1 MLQKR
6 TRAATEEYKQARR
19 TAKQICKRKKR
30 TYEEN
35 ILFDLDENFG
45 RNESKKFFESVR
57 NLKKGFQPRITVC
70 KNKVGNLVAGEQE
83 VIKLWTEHFQNL
95 LNNSIEEN
103 IEFISPYFGPELNI
117 PVPST
122 AMVYDTIRRLKNNR
136 APGEDCINVELI
148 KNGGKKLWKYIYDL
162 IVDIWNTE
170 QMPNDWNVAIIC
182 PVHKKG
188 SKLECNNYRGIS
200 LLNVAY
206 KIFTSILA
214 KYIEPYVELS
224 LGDYQCGF
232 RNGRSTTD
240 QIFSL
245 RLSLE
250 KFYEY
255 NLPLHQFYIDFKQAF
270 DTINRSYIFNSMAE
284 FGIPNKLIVL
294 AKMTLSHTLNKV
306 NIQGKLSESFETYN
320 GIRQG
325 DSLSTLLFNIGLER
339 LIRKIIINPGGT
351 IFNRMTQYLAFADDI
366 VILSRNLISLDEVIQ
381 QIQSETGLAGLEIN
395 CTKTKYM
402 YNKSNVHSVPNT
414 IVLNDVTYEDVSS
427 FNYLGSIITNNNNI
441 LAEIKGKIT
450 AGNRCLRALDR
461 LMRARYISR
470 KVKIRIYKTIIKPV
484 VVYGSEAWTLSE
496 RVIAMLNTWERKI
509 LRKIYGPI
517 FDQGTWRIRTNAE
530 LYLLYNDNDIVTDI
544 KLRRLEWLGHVLR
557 MDKKRLPR
565 ILLDEN
571 PDGKRKVG
579 RPRLRWVDDVQADL
593 KKAGIKRWRLRALD
607 RNDWAA
613 VMREAKARLKG
624 P

>member
-1 MLQKR
+1 M
-6 TRAATEEYKQARR
+6 
-19 TAKQICKRKKR
+19 
-30 TYEEN
+30 
-35 ILFDLDENFG
+35 
-45 RNESKKFFESVR
+45 
-57 NLKKGFQPRITVC
+57 
-70 KNKVGNLVAGEQE
+70 
-83 VIKLWTEHFQNL
+83 WTEHFQNL

-148 KNGGKKLWKYIYDL
+148 KNGGKKLWKCIYDL
-162 IVDIWNTE
+162 VVDIWNTE

-200 LLNVAY
+200 LLNVTY
-206 KIFTSILA
+206 EIFTSILA

-232 RNGRSTTD
+232 RKGRSTTD

-245 RLSLE
+245 RLILE

-381 QIQSETGLAGLEIN
+381 QVQSETGPAGLEIN

-461 LMRARYISR
+461 LMKARYISR

-517 FDQGTWRIRTNAE
+517 CDQGTWRIRTNAE
-530 LYLLYNDNDIVTDI
+530 LYLLYNDNGIVTDI
-544 KLRRLEWLGHVLR
+544 KLTRLE
-557 MDKKRLPR
+557 
-565 ILLDEN
+565 
-571 PDGKRKVG
+571 
-579 RPRLRWVDDVQADL
+579 
-593 KKAGIKRWRLRALD
+593 
-607 RNDWAA
+607 
-613 VMREAKARLKG
+613 
-624 P
+624 